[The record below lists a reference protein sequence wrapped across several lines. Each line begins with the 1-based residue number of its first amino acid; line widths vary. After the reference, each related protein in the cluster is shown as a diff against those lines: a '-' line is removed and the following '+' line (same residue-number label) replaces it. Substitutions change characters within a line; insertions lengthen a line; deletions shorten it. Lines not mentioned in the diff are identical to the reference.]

1 MDETP
6 TIDSKEQITRWIQ
19 EGQQILGALPGLL
32 EQSDHGRARASEL
45 EQEVEKLRH
54 DVAELRRENQ
64 HLRVE
69 RDEMAEAF
77 NKLMKDV
84 VTPMNEIATKIKVTP
99 KRSPFERDPRGGEA
113 PAGAPPTPPATP
125 TPSS

>member
-6 TIDSKEQITRWIQ
+6 TTDRDQITRWIQ
-19 EGQQILGALPGLL
+19 EGQQILGVLPGLL
-32 EQSDHGRARASEL
+32 EQSDHSRARVADT

-64 HLRVE
+64 QLRTE

-77 NKLMKDV
+77 NKLMNDV

-99 KRSPFERDPRGGEA
+99 RRSPFERDPRA
-113 PAGAPPTPPATP
+113 PGAPPASSQTP
-125 TPSS
+125 TPSG